1 MWYKCKCDCGNIC
14 EVSGNCLKN
23 GSVIS
28 CGSCVRSKGEL
39 VIESLLSKNN
49 ILFSREVILPEL
61 VQVTGRKLRFDFAI
75 YNKQNNQIERFI
87 EFDGRQHFTGFDTK
101 SWRRTNTLE
110 IIKERDKIKNIFCI
124 KHNYPLVRIPYYKLN
139 TITIEDLLGDEYLVK
154 GDDDDSD

>member
-14 EVSGNCLKN
+14 EVSGNCLKS

-28 CGSCVRSKGEL
+28 CGSCIRSKGEL
-39 VIESLLSKNN
+39 EIESLLSKNN
-49 ILFSREVILPEL
+49 ILFNREVILPEL
-61 VQVTGRKLRFDFAI
+61 VQATGRKLRFDFAI

-87 EFDGRQHFTGFDTK
+87 EFDGRQHFTGPDTK
-101 SWRRTNTLE
+101 NWGRADTLE
-110 IIKERDKIKNIFCI
+110 IIRERDKIKNIFCI